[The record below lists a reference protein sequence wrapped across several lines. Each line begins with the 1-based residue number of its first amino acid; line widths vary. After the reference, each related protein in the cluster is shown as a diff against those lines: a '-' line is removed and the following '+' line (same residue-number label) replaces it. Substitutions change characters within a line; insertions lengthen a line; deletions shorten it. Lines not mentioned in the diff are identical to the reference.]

1 MSSTPNRE
9 LPTASF
15 TPHGVLIIDKPAGIS
30 SRLVV
35 TKIEYKLDPLPVGH
49 AGTLDP
55 LATGVLLVCVGRA
68 TKLVDY
74 LHRFS
79 KTYRATFLLGQTSDT
94 EDITG
99 DVEVLADARQPTRAE
114 LESAVP
120 QFIGNIMQ
128 IPPAFSAIKVA
139 GRRAYKLARKGRTV
153 EMQPRAIVVH
163 RFELLRYE
171 YPEVEVEIE
180 CASGTYIRSLGR
192 DLARAVGTAALM
204 SQLRR
209 TAIGPFSIANS
220 TAADAIRGDNF
231 SPLLQPSLLAVGDMP
246 RLPIS
251 YEQAQALQNNGV
263 LFNLPPYPGTE
274 LAAVTPDGRLF
285 SVLTPSKT
293 DRWKVKTFVG

>member
-1 MSSTPNRE
+1 MSPNSE
-9 LPTASF
+9 LETQNPL
-15 TPHGVLIIDKPAGIS
+15 HGILNVDKPAGIS

-35 TKIEYKLDPLPVGH
+35 TKLEHKLKPLPVGH

-99 DVEVLADARQPTRAE
+99 EVEVLSDARQPTRAE
-114 LESAVP
+114 LEAAVP
-120 QFIGNIMQ
+120 QFLGNLMQ
-128 IPPAFSAIKVA
+128 TPPAFSAIKVA
-139 GRRAYKLARKGRTV
+139 GRRAYKMARKGRTV

-192 DLARAVGTAALM
+192 DLARAVGTEALM

-209 TAIGPFSIANS
+209 TAIGPFIIADS
-220 TAADAIRGDNF
+220 TPPEAICGDSF
-231 SPLLQPSLLAVGDMP
+231 RPLLQASLLSVGEMP

-251 YEQAQALQNNGV
+251 FEQALALQNNGV